1 MHVVRIASWLDDPWL
16 FAIFIGLFVR
26 AQYELLFSLSIL
38 VVFPTSP
45 IVLPI
50 RQFVYP
56 ICLSFQ
62 SLHLSSQSSLLYCLF
77 PLAKSTLWRDTGSLF
92 HL

>member
-62 SLHLSSQSSLLYCLF
+62 SVHLSSQSSLPSSPARQLSF
-77 PLAKSTLWRDTGSLF
+77 SNRQVDSMA
-92 HL
+92 